1 MKFNNGNNGMIVI
14 GDLVLDR
21 DTAYYATMNT
31 SGNMINMPGYSHP
44 KVAIYD

>member
-1 MKFNNGNNGMIVI
+1 MKFNDGMIII

-31 SGNMINMPGYSHP
+31 SSN
-44 KVAIYD
+44 YD